1 MNNIVFINN
10 GFITIG
16 QLLKKVGLI
25 DTGGQAKY
33 YLENNKIKIN
43 DKTPIGR
50 NTKVFAGDV
59 VWVNNLIYYVKEE

>member
-1 MNNIVFINN
+1 MNNIVFINE

-16 QLLKKVGLI
+16 QLLKKVGLV

-33 YLENNKIKIN
+33 YLTNNRVKIN

-50 NTKVFAGDV
+50 NTKVFIGDV
-59 VWVNNLIYYVKEE
+59 VWVNNLVYYIKEK